1 MILVTGAS
9 GFIGS
14 AVVRRLLGA
23 GHDVRALV
31 RKTSRLA
38 NLDGHRVDMAIGDL
52 SDRPSLERA
61 LRGCSGLFHV
71 AADYRI
77 WVPDQRQ
84 MFVVNV
90 DGTRNLMRAALAAGI
105 ERIVY
110 TSSVATLGLPEVG
123 PGNEDSPVFE
133 KDMIGPYKRSKFLAE
148 ALVRRM
154 IADEGLP
161 AVIVNPSTPVGPF
174 DIKPT
179 PTGRLI
185 VEAAAKR
192 MPAYVDTGLN
202 VVHVDDVGQGHLL
215 AYEKGLIGR
224 RYILGG
230 DDMPLAEILAEI
242 AGIYGRRPPRLQ
254 LPHAAVLPLA
264 LLAQIWSRWRGG
276 EPFATVDGIRMAKKR
291 MFFTSERARREL
303 SYAPRPAR
311 DALRDAVAYFAARGL
326 CPGLPGS
333 AAAHRLSSAMPVGD
347 DTGRPETAMDRR
359 SGAARRHLGR

>member
-1 MILVTGAS
+1 MTILVTGAS
-9 GFIGS
+9 GFVGS
-14 AVVRRLLGA
+14 AVVRQLLKA
-23 GHDVRALV
+23 GYAVRALV
-31 RKTSRLA
+31 RESSPLA
-38 NLDGHRVDMAIGDL
+38 NLDGLQLDTAIGDL
-52 SDRPSLERA
+52 SDLPSLERA

-77 WVPDQRQ
+77 WVPDPKQ
-84 MFVVNV
+84 MFVANV
-90 DGTRNLMRAALAAGI
+90 EGTRSLMRAALAAGI

-123 PGNEDSPVFE
+123 PGNEDSPVSE
-133 KDMIGPYKRSKFLAE
+133 QDMIGPYKRSKFHAE

-154 IADEGLP
+154 IADEALP

-174 DIKPT
+174 DIRPT

-185 VEAAAKR
+185 VEAAARR

-202 VVHVDDVGQGHLL
+202 IVHVGDVGRGHVL

-230 DDMPLAEILAEI
+230 EDMPLGAILAEI
-242 AGIYGRRPPRLQ
+242 AAIYGRRPPGLR
-254 LPHAAVLPLA
+254 LPHATVLPLA
-264 LLAQIWSRWRGG
+264 LLAQAWSRWRGG
-276 EPFATVDGIRMAKKR
+276 EPFATVDGIRMARKR
-291 MFFTSERARREL
+291 MFFTSERARHEL

-333 AAAHRLSSAMPVGD
+333 AGAHRPSDASA
-347 DTGRPETAMDRR
+347 T
-359 SGAARRHLGR
+359 GAAGLDSG

>member
-1 MILVTGAS
+1 MTILVTGAS
-9 GFIGS
+9 GFVGS
-14 AVVRRLLGA
+14 AVVRQLLKA
-23 GHDVRALV
+23 GYVVRALV
-31 RKTSRLA
+31 RKTSPLA
-38 NLDGHRVDMAIGDL
+38 NLDGLQVDIAIGDL
-52 SDRPSLERA
+52 SDPPSLERA

-77 WVPDQRQ
+77 WVPDPKR
-84 MFVVNV
+84 MFVANV
-90 DGTRNLMRAALAAGI
+90 EGTRNLMRAALAAGI

-110 TSSVATLGLPEVG
+110 TSSVATLGLPEDG
-123 PGNEDSPVFE
+123 PGNEDSPASE

-154 IADEGLP
+154 IADEALP

-174 DIKPT
+174 DIRPT

-185 VEAAAKR
+185 VEAAARR

-202 VVHVDDVGQGHLL
+202 IVHVDDVGRGHVL

-230 DDMPLAEILAEI
+230 EDLRLAAILAEI
-242 AGIYGRRPPRLQ
+242 AGIYGRRPPGLR
-254 LPHAAVLPLA
+254 LPHATVLPIA
-264 LLAQIWSRWRGG
+264 LLAQIWSRWWGG
-276 EPFATVDGIRMAKKR
+276 EPFATVDGIRMAQKR

-326 CPGLPGS
+326 CPGLPPSVGAHPISDAS
-333 AAAHRLSSAMPVGD
+333 APRAAGL
-347 DTGRPETAMDRR
+347 DTG
-359 SGAARRHLGR
+359 